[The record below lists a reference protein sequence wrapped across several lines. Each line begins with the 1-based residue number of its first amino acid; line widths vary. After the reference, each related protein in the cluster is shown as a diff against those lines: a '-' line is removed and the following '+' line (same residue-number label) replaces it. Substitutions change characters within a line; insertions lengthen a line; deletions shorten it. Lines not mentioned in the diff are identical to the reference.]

1 MAIGM
6 VKMEYMKKLKIFLN
20 QGDIKMWETLPDW
33 FWTLYY
39 LFFSATLGT
48 AIYSVV
54 KKRRRGLSILV
65 IVITVTVPIIS
76 LLNSIG
82 RVEGMNEF
90 EHLFS
95 QLQQGT
101 VWSVFTVIGYVFLLV
116 WWGLILIK
124 ASPKT
129 KS

>member
-1 MAIGM
+1 M

-20 QGDIKMWETLPDW
+20 QGDIKMWETLHDW

-39 LFFSATLGT
+39 LFFLATLGT

-82 RVEGMNEF
+82 RVEGMDEF

-101 VWSVFTVIGYVFLLV
+101 VWSILTVIGYVFLLV

-129 KS
+129 KT